1 MSRPPRIPN
10 WLPWETSTIYFIT
23 LCVEDRKRV
32 LAKHRAWKICR
43 SVLDRLDQWKILFA
57 IAMPITYIF
66 SLHLW
71 IGTLRSVIL
80 RNGLND
86 GSTRRTVFRANQW
99 PGAGKKAVLIACS
112 DRKSRSPKNGS
123 TFDKI
128 QFGQVSSRILM
139 IGLINFNSTKVNC
152 RPSL

>member
-1 MSRPPRIPN
+1 MSRPPAFPIGCRGKRARFISLRYALKIEN
-10 WLPWETSTIYFIT
+10 VFLLNIEHGKFSLPSP
-23 LCVEDRKRV
+23 C
-32 LAKHRAWKICR
+32 
-43 SVLDRLDQWKILFA
+43 
-57 IAMPITYIF
+57 PITYIF